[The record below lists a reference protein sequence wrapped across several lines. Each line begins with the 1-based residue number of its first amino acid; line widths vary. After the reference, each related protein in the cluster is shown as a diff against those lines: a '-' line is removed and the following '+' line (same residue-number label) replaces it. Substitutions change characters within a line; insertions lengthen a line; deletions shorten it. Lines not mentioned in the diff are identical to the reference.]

1 MSRSIFSR
9 SASEYSLGGASQVES
24 PDTSYLDGPFDNL
37 SLASTPDTEHSDAFD
52 HVRILAPG
60 QNTNEYILVV
70 GGLGYIG
77 SHTSWELLKDGYNV
91 IVIDN
96 LSNSFTTVLDTLHSM
111 NNERHSE
118 SSSSAKTRRPE
129 LHFHEADFR
138 DQGKMETIL
147 REYNYGSTSDSMS
160 KIKGV
165 IHFAAYKSVSES
177 ISDPLKY
184 YDNNVAGLVSFCRT
198 LSGFNIKNLVFSSS
212 ATVYGV
218 LADKGGRLPEEFCT
232 HKETNWSDSR
242 GQLQTT
248 LAGCT
253 GLTNPYGRT
262 KWMCEAIL
270 ADLAVSD
277 PDWTVVA
284 LRYFN
289 PVGCDDSGRLGED
302 PRMAPT
308 NLMPVVLQVLTGG
321 RDHLDVYGTDWDTP
335 DGTAIRDFIHVS
347 DLARGHLAA
356 LSTRMTG
363 FQTFNIGTGSGHSVT
378 EVVDAMEQ
386 ASGKRIASIKTGR
399 RDGDVGMCVADPTR
413 AMTELGWKPYKTLL
427 DSCLDLCRFLGIETA
442 ASRVS

>member
-1 MSRSIFSR
+1 MSHPPFSR
-9 SASEYSLGGASQVES
+9 STSEYSSDGTPVE
-24 PDTSYLDGPFDNL
+24 LDSLFLEGHFDDL
-37 SLASTPDTEHSDAFD
+37 SLPSTPDTEHSVSFG
-52 HVRILAPG
+52 HVRPLAPG
-60 QNTNEYILVV
+60 QNSNEFILVV

-77 SHTSWELLKDGYNV
+77 SHTCWELLKNGYNV
-91 IVIDN
+91 VVVDD
-96 LSNSFTTVLDTLHSM
+96 LSNSFTTVLDTLHSL
-111 NNERHSE
+111 NNERHPNSN
-118 SSSSAKTRRPE
+118 SRRPE
-129 LHFHEADFR
+129 LHFHMVDFR

-147 REYNYGSTSDSMS
+147 RQYDYGCTSDQTS

-177 ISDPLKY
+177 IENPLKY
-184 YDNNVAGLVSFCRT
+184 YDNNVAGLVKFCQT
-198 LSGFNIKNLVFSSS
+198 LSVFNIKNLVFSSS

-232 HKETNWSDSR
+232 HTETSWLDSR
-242 GQLQTT
+242 GQKQNT

-270 ADLAVSD
+270 ADLAIAD
-277 PDWTVVA
+277 PEWTVVA

-289 PVGCDDSGRLGED
+289 PVGCDESGRLGED
-302 PRMAPT
+302 PRIAPT

-363 FQTFNIGTGSGHSVT
+363 FQTFNIGTGCGHSVS
-378 EVVDAMEQ
+378 EVVNAMEK
-386 ASGKRIASIKTGR
+386 ASGKPITVVQTGR
-399 RDGDVGMCVADPTR
+399 RDGDVGMCVADPTK
-413 AMTELGWKPYKTLL
+413 AMAELGWKPHKSLL

-442 ASRVS
+442 AESH

>member
-1 MSRSIFSR
+1 MQHPIFSR
-9 SASEYSLGGASQVES
+9 SASEYSLDGTPLES
-24 PDTSYLDGPFDNL
+24 PHSSFLDGPFDNL
-37 SLASTPDTEHSDAFD
+37 SVASTPDTEHSDTFG

-60 QNTNEYILVV
+60 QNIDEFILVV

-77 SHTSWELLKDGYNV
+77 SHTCWELLKDGYNV
-91 IVIDN
+91 VVIDD

-111 NNERHSE
+111 NDERHQKSG
-118 SSSSAKTRRPE
+118 SRQPE
-129 LHFHEADFR
+129 LHFHKVDFR
-138 DQGKMETIL
+138 DQAKMETIL
-147 REYNYGSTSDSMS
+147 RQYDYGCSSDPTS

-177 ISDPLKY
+177 IENPLKY
-184 YDNNVAGLVSFCRT
+184 YDNNVAGLVSFCQT
-198 LSGFNIKNLVFSSS
+198 LSALNIKSLVFSSS

-218 LADKGGRLPEEFCT
+218 LADKGGRLAEELCT
-232 HKETNWSDSR
+232 HTETKWLDSH
-242 GQLQTT
+242 GQKQTT

-270 ADLAVSD
+270 ADVAVAD

-289 PVGCDDSGRLGED
+289 PVGCDESGRLGED

-363 FQTFNIGTGSGHSVT
+363 FQTFNVGTGSGHSVS
-378 EVVDAMEQ
+378 EVVSAMET
-386 ASGKRIASIKTGR
+386 ASGKSIAVAKTGR
-399 RDGDVGMCVADPTR
+399 RDGDVGMCVADPSK
-413 AMTELGWKPYKTLL
+413 AMMELGWKPCKTLL
-427 DSCLDLCRFLGIETA
+427 DSCLDLCRFLGIDQTA
-442 ASRVS
+442 AESH

>member
-1 MSRSIFSR
+1 MPQPIFSR
-9 SASEYSLGGASQVES
+9 SASEYSLDGSPVES
-24 PDTSYLDGPFDNL
+24 PDSSYLDGPFDSL

-60 QNTNEYILVV
+60 QNTNEFILVV

-91 IVIDN
+91 VVIDD
-96 LSNSFTTVLDTLHSM
+96 LSNSFTTVLDTLRAM
-111 NNERHSE
+111 NSERHQE
-118 SSSSAKTRRPE
+118 SKSRRPE
-129 LHFHEADFR
+129 LHFHQADFR
-138 DQGKMETIL
+138 DQGTMEEIL
-147 REYNYGSTSDSMS
+147 RQYDYGSTSAHTSQ
-160 KIKGV
+160 IKGV

-177 ISDPLKY
+177 IEDPLKY
-184 YDNNVAGLVSFCRT
+184 YDNNVAGLVSFCKT
-198 LSGFNIKNLVFSSS
+198 LSIFNIKNLVFSSS

-218 LADKGGRLPEEFCT
+218 LADKGGRLPEELCA
-232 HKETNWSDSR
+232 HRETDWLDSR
-242 GQLQTT
+242 GQKQTT
-248 LAGCT
+248 LAGCA

-270 ADLAVSD
+270 ADLAISD
-277 PDWTVVA
+277 PAWTVVA

-302 PRMAPT
+302 PRMTPT

-321 RDHLDVYGTDWDTP
+321 RDHLSVYGTDWDTP

-378 EVVDAMEQ
+378 EVVNAMEK
-386 ASGKRIASIKTGR
+386 ASGKSIPSVKTGR
-399 RDGDVGMCVADPTR
+399 RDGDVGMCVADPTK
-413 AMTELGWKPYKTLL
+413 AMTELGWKPSKTLL

-442 ASRVS
+442 ATLS